1 MQERILFIEIRDPSG
16 LGTGGL
22 EGRGGEK
29 KKKKENPGKKRRKE
43 EKKKKE
49 TPREAASH

>member
-16 LGTGGL
+16 LGTGGW
-22 EGRGGEK
+22 EGRGGG